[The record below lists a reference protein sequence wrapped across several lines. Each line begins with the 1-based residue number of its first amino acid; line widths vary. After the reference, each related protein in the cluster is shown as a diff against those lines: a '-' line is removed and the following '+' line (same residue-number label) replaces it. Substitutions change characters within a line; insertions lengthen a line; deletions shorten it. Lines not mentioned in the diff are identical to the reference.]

1 MWSRDISSVLEIFRR
16 ARLSFLFEVYLVKTV
31 LFSFLCLSLSL
42 WVKVV
47 PLNETEQKP
56 TSFRPTSCVDY
67 LRRGISE
74 SGRYKLYDQSGK
86 SYAAYCDMKSELDTA
101 WTMVMSWTLVNRRL
115 SAFLKIP
122 FKYNSPQNEDNLN
135 WDLYRLSLARMRF
148 LQGQSTH
155 WRATCSYPINGIDF
169 RDYLRGNFKDFNI
182 IDYVGGGTCKK
193 VEYIN
198 IRGHVA
204 TDLTVP
210 FWQKLNTWTLHT
222 DSTYTH
228 CQFKVAKSGAV
239 REEDNFGWYASGMS
253 TKFRCTQ
260 GTQSTT
266 QWWFGGHI

>member
-1 MWSRDISSVLEIFRR
+1 
-16 ARLSFLFEVYLVKTV
+16 
-31 LFSFLCLSLSL
+31 
-42 WVKVV
+42 
-47 PLNETEQKP
+47 
-56 TSFRPTSCVDY
+56 
-67 LRRGISE
+67 
-74 SGRYKLYDQSGK
+74 
-86 SYAAYCDMKSELDTA
+86 MKSELDTA
-101 WTMVMSWTLVNRRL
+101 WTMVMSWALVNRKL

-122 FKYNSPQNEDNLN
+122 FKYNSPQNEDDLN

-182 IDYVGGGTCKK
+182 INYVGGGTCKK

-198 IRGHVA
+198 IRGHVG

-222 DSTYTH
+222 DSTLTH
-228 CQFKVAKSGAV
+228 CQFKVVKTGAV
-239 REEDNFGWYASGMS
+239 GGEDNFGWYATMS
-253 TKFRCTQ
+253 TKFRCTR

>member
-1 MWSRDISSVLEIFRR
+1 M
-16 ARLSFLFEVYLVKTV
+16 
-31 LFSFLCLSLSL
+31 
-42 WVKVV
+42 VV
-47 PLNETEQKP
+47 PPNETEKKP

-67 LRRGISE
+67 LRRGTSE
-74 SGRYKLYDQSGK
+74 SGIYKLYDQSGK

-101 WTMVMSWTLVNRRL
+101 WTMVMSWALVNRKL
-115 SAFLKIP
+115 SPFLKIP
-122 FKYNSPQNEDNLN
+122 FKYNSPQNEDDLN

-169 RDYLRGNFKDFNI
+169 RDYLRGNFKDFHI

-239 REEDNFGWYASGMS
+239 REEDNFGFYASGMS